1 MNTVSLAEL
10 WALFWPAL
18 LASLLAAMLSGLLG
32 FFVVARRVA
41 FMSAALGQL
50 SGLAVASGFLLGS
63 YFGVD
68 PHGETP
74 LYLNPVMLALVV
86 SGAVAALLAY
96 VPKVQRTTPESTI
109 AFVYLAAA
117 ALALIVLAS
126 PRIVQEAHEVGDLLF
141 GNTVA
146 VRSEHLIELAVVAA
160 IVSGSVVLL
169 FKDLVFIS
177 FDREMARTLGLPVFW
192 LDLWLH
198 LCIGLSVAAATRA
211 IGALPVFGFLV
222 LPAGAA
228 LLVTE
233 SMWRIV
239 ALSIVGAV
247 VAAALGFYLSFVSG
261 MPDPTLPPDEAQALW
276 ALPTGPTMV
285 VCAAAYWPL
294 AAAVRAVSQRNRA

>member
-1 MNTVSLAEL
+1 MSPVSLADL
-10 WALFWPAL
+10 WELFWPAI
-18 LASLLAAMLSGLLG
+18 LASVLAALLSGLLG
-32 FFVVARRVA
+32 FFVVVRRIA

-74 LYLNPVMLALVV
+74 LYLDPVVLALVV
-86 SGAVAALLAY
+86 SGAVAATLAY
-96 VPKVQRTTPESTI
+96 VPRVQRTTPESTV

-117 ALALIVLAS
+117 ALALVVLAS

-146 VRSEHLIELAVVAA
+146 VRSEHLVELAVVAA
-160 IVSGSVVLL
+160 IVGGSVALL

-198 LCIGLSVAAATRA
+198 LCIGVSVAAATRA

-228 LLVTE
+228 LLISE
-233 SMWRIV
+233 SVWRIV
-239 ALSIVGAV
+239 ALSMFGAV
-247 VAAALGFYLSFVSG
+247 LAAAVGFYLSFVSG
-261 MPDPTLPPDEAQALW
+261 MPDPSLPPAQSQSLW
-276 ALPTGPTMV
+276 GLPTGPTMV
-285 VCAAAYWPL
+285 ACAAAYWPL
-294 AAAVRAVSQRNRA
+294 AAAIRAIAARNGG